1 MNPQLSIPQADLRAF
16 CRAHAVRE
24 LAIFGSAVRGD
35 FGPDSDVD
43 VLIDLAPEARIGL
56 IALQRMSMN
65 TRRHTTVI
73 LFGFNMA
80 TFNPMQAYQQ
90 GVHAVVNPSEMFL
103 LLQLIQKA
111 GADNDMFLHTFREV
125 QRRVA

>member
-24 LAIFGSAVRGD
+24 LSIFGSAVRGD

-56 IALQRMSMN
+56 IALQRMRDELARIFGRPVDLLTN
-65 TRRHTTVI
+65 IGINHNIRDEILRDAQVI
-73 LFGFNMA
+73 
-80 TFNPMQAYQQ
+80 
-90 GVHAVVNPSEMFL
+90 HAE
-103 LLQLIQKA
+103 
-111 GADNDMFLHTFREV
+111 
-125 QRRVA
+125 